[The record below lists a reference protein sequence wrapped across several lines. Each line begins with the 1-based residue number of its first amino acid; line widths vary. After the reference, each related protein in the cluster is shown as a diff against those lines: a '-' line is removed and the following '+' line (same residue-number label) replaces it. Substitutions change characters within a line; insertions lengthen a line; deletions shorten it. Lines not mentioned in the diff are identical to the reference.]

1 MLEPQ
6 QKKKEIVSFLLKKK
20 VLVTPSFLTKLEDLA
35 RLEQLYAQLSQ
46 PNAEQLL
53 AAEAINSSAADGG
66 EQKSQ
71 YQVKVLWDYKEKEKK
86 RTMQDFVNYFNARY
100 KLLEKMLSGRPELES
115 LTSIGRLANKK
126 DREAVSVIGMV
137 GSSQVTVNGNI
148 IMKVEDATGEISVFF
163 SKNKQE
169 LFESAKD
176 VMLDE
181 VIGVT
186 GTSGDKIIFANSFVI
201 PDIPIQT
208 ELKKANDETYVAIL
222 SDTHVGSSFFLEDAF
237 SKFLKWIRCEIG
249 SDEQKA
255 VAQKTKYIFIL
266 GDLVDG
272 VGVYPGM
279 EHDLKVLDVREQ
291 YKKCAELLK
300 QIPAHIKIIIC
311 PGNHDVGRIS
321 EPQLKLSEDYAK
333 PMYEIPNAIMTC
345 NPAFVN
351 VHASQDFPGF
361 NFLLYHG
368 YSYDFYAENVPS
380 IKNSGRHLSD
390 RTGLI
395 MKYMLQRRH
404 LAPTHATTLYIP
416 DAKTD
421 PLVIETVPDFFISG
435 HLHKSVVATY
445 RGVTIICGSCWQSQT
460 PFQEKVGHVAEPGKV
475 PLINL
480 KTREVKL
487 MNFV

>member
-20 VLVTPSFLTKLEDLA
+20 VLVTPSFLTKLGDPA
-35 RLEQLYAQLSQ
+35 RLEQLYSQLSQ
-46 PNAEQLL
+46 PDAEQLL
-53 AAEAINSSAADGG
+53 AAEATGSSAAAGS
-66 EQKSQ
+66 EQKNQ

-86 RTMQDFVNYFNARY
+86 RTIQDFVNYFNARY
-100 KLLEKMLSGRPELES
+100 KLLEKMLSSRPELES

-137 GSSQVTVNGNI
+137 GGSQVTANGNI
-148 IMKVEDATGEISVFF
+148 ILKVEDATGEISVFF

-176 VMLDE
+176 IMLDE

-186 GTSGDKIIFANSFVI
+186 GASGDKIIFANSFVF
-201 PDIPIQT
+201 PDIPVQT
-208 ELKKANDETYVAIL
+208 ELKKANDEAYAAIL
-222 SDTHVGSSFFLEDAF
+222 SDTHVGSSFFLEEAF
-237 SKFLKWIRCEIG
+237 SKFLKWIRCETG

-255 VAQKTKYIFIL
+255 VAQKTRYIFIL

-272 VGVYPGM
+272 VGIYPGM
-279 EHDLKVLDVREQ
+279 EYDLKVLDVREQ
-291 YKKCAELLK
+291 YRKCAELLK
-300 QIPAHIKIIIC
+300 QIPSHIKLIIC

-321 EPQLKLSEDYAK
+321 EPQPKLSEEYAN
-333 PMYEIPNAIMTC
+333 PVYELPNVIMTC
-345 NPAFVN
+345 NPTFVN
-351 VHASQDFPGF
+351 IHSSQDFPGF

-368 YSYDFYAENVPS
+368 YSYDFYAETVPS

-390 RTGLI
+390 RTGLV

-404 LAPTHATTLYIP
+404 LAPTHTTTLYIP

-435 HLHKSVVATY
+435 HLHKSVVTTY

-487 MNFV
+487 MNFA